1 MYENSL
7 KSTLCHNFTW
17 CLAMR
22 ILVTGG
28 GGYIGS
34 VLVDELLKEGHEVT
48 VLDNLIWGIQ
58 GVCINFGKPR
68 FTFVEG
74 DVRNDELVCS
84 VLKGQDVV
92 VHLAALV
99 GENLCKT
106 NKAQASDVNVNGTR
120 IMEKCLSDDQL
131 LVFASTGSVYGLVNG
146 TNCPEETVAN
156 PLSHYAATKIQA
168 EKIVSKKKNAVILRF
183 ATAFGVSFR
192 MRLDLLVNQF
202 VYEAVK
208 YRTLLVYGEKSVR
221 SVIHVRDIAQS
232 ILFTI
237 KHRDLMPGQVFNV
250 GSSSLMFTKGQIARQ
265 IKNQIEYDL
274 QFGESC
280 ADLDRRNYSLS
291 TDKIEALGYRTKVS
305 LDEGLFELISTVKK
319 IKVDKSYFNSGIA
332 SEYTDNSRLLR
343 QLSVFGGF
351 P

>member
-1 MYENSL
+1 
-7 KSTLCHNFTW
+7 
-17 CLAMR
+17 
-22 ILVTGG
+22 
-28 GGYIGS
+28 
-34 VLVDELLKEGHEVT
+34 
-48 VLDNLIWGIQ
+48 
-58 GVCINFGKPR
+58 
-68 FTFVEG
+68 
-74 DVRNDELVCS
+74 
-84 VLKGQDVV
+84 
-92 VHLAALV
+92 
-99 GENLCKT
+99 
-106 NKAQASDVNVNGTR
+106 
-120 IMEKCLSDDQL
+120 MEKCLSDDQL

-208 YRTLLVYGEKSVR
+208 YRALLVYGEKSVR

-274 QFGESC
+274 QFGESY

-305 LDEGLFELISTVKK
+305 LDEGLFELISTVRK

-332 SEYTDNSRLLR
+332 SEYTGNSRLLR